1 VFTSLIEFEEKPA
14 AFDGYP
20 YFSTSMYSKL
30 LQASQIKEHLELGS
44 LKETRGLLNLYYDKL
59 LFFELHQVHLHP
71 GERKLAAL
79 KAGIAFCAQ
88 KTA

>member
-59 LFFELHQVHLHP
+59 LVFELPRSTFIP
-71 GERKLAAL
+71 GRESSRRLRR
-79 KAGIAFCAQ
+79 G
-88 KTA
+88 

>member
-1 VFTSLIEFEEKPA
+1 MFTSLIEFEGKPA

-44 LKETRGLLNLYYDKL
+44 LQETRGLLNLYYDKF
-59 LFFELHQVHLHP
+59 LFLSCTRSTFIP
-71 GERKLAAL
+71 GRESSRRLRR
-79 KAGIAFCAQ
+79 G
-88 KTA
+88 